1 MVSLLNDTLRCRKL
15 AIVEQAR
22 AHLANLMNVYLAV
35 GSDDVKI
42 KRAAARLRT
51 YLLDAYAFFNYNEYD
66 AQQLSDISEV
76 LSCCMAM
83 PMGDDVRIVVLFNV
97 DSLARDMQSKL
108 VSYVENPNTHCVLFL
123 SATKMAKNTALYKA
137 VARGGQ
143 KAIISCAAA
152 QKEEVPV
159 FVGRVARSKNL
170 QFDANAIAELIGRVG
185 AQPRMLTCQIEMIAA
200 HMYARQAARPAGGAG
215 AAGAGGAGVS
225 TGTGATGTGAPAL
238 LRVTREDVCSL
249 VDSTAEVTPWKFLD
263 ALSARN
269 KAQALAAYA
278 QLKSTSSP
286 IQLARLMVQR
296 IRALICARS
305 CTARGDAGHMLSA
318 LHIQAWQQK
327 RYSGWARLFAQ
338 GELEE
343 LLLAGV
349 ALDAQLKSSQAS
361 DTALLELIRAM
372 CTRSLS

>member
-66 AQQLSDISEV
+66 AQQLGDISEV

-97 DSLARDMQSKL
+97 DALARDMLSQL
-108 VSYVENPNTHCVLFL
+108 VSYVQNPNTHCVLFL

-137 VARGGQ
+137 VAHVGQ
-143 KAIISCAAA
+143 KAIIPCAAA

-159 FVGRVARSKNL
+159 FVERVARSKNL

-200 HMYARQAARPAGGAG
+200 HMYARQASRSTVSATA
-215 AAGAGGAGVS
+215 AAGAGAGKGAG
-225 TGTGATGTGAPAL
+225 TTGAGAPAF
-238 LRVTREDVCSL
+238 LRVTREDVCAL

-269 KAQALAAYA
+269 KAQVLAAYA

-296 IRALICARS
+296 IRALMCARA
-305 CTARGDAGHMLSA
+305 CTARGDAGHILSA

-327 RYSGWARLFAQ
+327 RYSAWARLFAQ

-361 DTALLELIRAM
+361 DTALLELIRVM
-372 CTRSLS
+372 CTRARS

>member
-1 MVSLLNDTLRCRKL
+1 M
-15 AIVEQAR
+15 EQAR

-97 DSLARDMQSKL
+97 DALARDMLSQL
-108 VSYVENPNTHCVLFL
+108 VSYVQNPNTHCVLFL
-123 SATKMAKNTALYKA
+123 SATKLAKNTALYKA
-137 VARGGQ
+137 VAHVGQ
-143 KAIISCAAA
+143 KAIIPCAAA

-159 FVGRVARSKNL
+159 FVERVARSKNL

-200 HMYARQAARPAGGAG
+200 HMYARQASRSTVSTTAAAGVGAG
-215 AAGAGGAGVS
+215 KGASA
-225 TGTGATGTGAPAL
+225 GAPAL
-238 LRVTREDVCSL
+238 LRVTREDVCAL

-286 IQLARLMVQR
+286 IQLARLMLQR
-296 IRALICARS
+296 IRALMCARA
-305 CTARGDAGHMLSA
+305 CTARGDAGHILSA

-349 ALDAQLKSSQAS
+349 ALDEQLKSSQAS

-372 CTRSLS
+372 CTRARS

>member
-1 MVSLLNDTLRCRKL
+1 M
-15 AIVEQAR
+15 EQAR

-97 DSLARDMQSKL
+97 DALARDMLSQL
-108 VSYVENPNTHCVLFL
+108 VSYVQNPNTHCVLFL

-137 VARGGQ
+137 VAQVGQ
-143 KAIISCAAA
+143 KAIIPCAAA

-159 FVGRVARSKNL
+159 FVERVARSKNL

-200 HMYARQAARPAGGAG
+200 HMYAQQASRSTVGAIATAG
-215 AAGAGGAGVS
+215 A
-225 TGTGATGTGAPAL
+225 TAL
-238 LRVTREDVCSL
+238 LRVTREDVCAL

-296 IRALICARS
+296 IRALMCARA
-305 CTARGDAGHMLSA
+305 CTARGDVGHILSA

-327 RYSGWARLFAQ
+327 RYSAWARLFAQ

-361 DTALLELIRAM
+361 DTALLELIRVM
-372 CTRSLS
+372 CTRARS

>member
-97 DSLARDMQSKL
+97 DALARDMLSQL
-108 VSYVENPNTHCVLFL
+108 VSYVQNPNTHCVLFL
-123 SATKMAKNTALYKA
+123 SATKLAKNTALYKA
-137 VARGGQ
+137 VAHVGQ
-143 KAIISCAAA
+143 KAIIPCAAA

-159 FVGRVARSKNL
+159 FVERVARSKNL

-200 HMYARQAARPAGGAG
+200 HMYARQASRSTVSTTAAAGVGAG
-215 AAGAGGAGVS
+215 KGASA
-225 TGTGATGTGAPAL
+225 GAPAL
-238 LRVTREDVCSL
+238 LRVTREDVCAL

-286 IQLARLMVQR
+286 IQLARLMLQR
-296 IRALICARS
+296 IRALMCARA
-305 CTARGDAGHMLSA
+305 CTARGDAGHILSA

-349 ALDAQLKSSQAS
+349 ALDEQLKSSQAS

-372 CTRSLS
+372 CTRARS

>member
-66 AQQLSDISEV
+66 AQQLGDISEV

-97 DSLARDMQSKL
+97 DALARDMLSQL
-108 VSYVENPNTHCVLFL
+108 VSYVQNPNTHCVLFL

-137 VARGGQ
+137 VAHGGQ

-200 HMYARQAARPAGGAG
+200 HMYARQAARQTGG
-215 AAGAGGAGVS
+215 AAGAGGAAVG
-225 TGTGATGTGAPAL
+225 TGTGATGAGAPAL

-269 KAQALAAYA
+269 TAQALAAYA

-327 RYSGWARLFAQ
+327 RYSGWAGLFAQ

-372 CTRSLS
+372 CTRARS

>member
-97 DSLARDMQSKL
+97 DSLARDMQSRL

-123 SATKMAKNTALYKA
+123 SATKLAKNTALYKA
-137 VARGGQ
+137 VAHGGQ

-200 HMYARQAARPAGGAG
+200 HMYARQAARPTGGTGTG
-215 AAGAGGAGVS
+215 AAGA
-225 TGTGATGTGAPAL
+225 GAPAL

-361 DTALLELIRAM
+361 DIALLKLIRAM
-372 CTRSLS
+372 CTRALS

>member
-1 MVSLLNDTLRCRKL
+1 MRARWCCVVSLLNDTLRCRKL

-97 DSLARDMQSKL
+97 DALARDMLSQL
-108 VSYVENPNTHCVLFL
+108 VSYVQNPNTHCVLFL

-137 VARGGQ
+137 VAHVGQ

-200 HMYARQAARPAGGAG
+200 HMYAQQASRSTVDATA
-215 AAGAGGAGVS
+215 AAGA
-225 TGTGATGTGAPAL
+225 GAPAL
-238 LRVTREDVCSL
+238 LRVTREDVCAL

-269 KAQALAAYA
+269 KAQALVAYA

-296 IRALICARS
+296 IRALMCARA
-305 CTARGDAGHMLSA
+305 CTARGDAGHILSA

-361 DTALLELIRAM
+361 DTALLELIRIM
-372 CTRSLS
+372 CTRARS

>member
-97 DSLARDMQSKL
+97 GALARDMQSKL

-200 HMYARQAARPAGGAG
+200 HMYARQAARPTGG
-215 AAGAGGAGVS
+215 AAG
-225 TGTGATGTGAPAL
+225 TGGATGTGAPTL

-296 IRALICARS
+296 IRALICARA

>member
-1 MVSLLNDTLRCRKL
+1 M
-15 AIVEQAR
+15 EQAR

-97 DSLARDMQSKL
+97 GALARDMQSKL

-200 HMYARQAARPAGGAG
+200 HMYARQAARPTGG
-215 AAGAGGAGVS
+215 AAG
-225 TGTGATGTGAPAL
+225 TGGATGTGAPTL

-296 IRALICARS
+296 IRALICARA